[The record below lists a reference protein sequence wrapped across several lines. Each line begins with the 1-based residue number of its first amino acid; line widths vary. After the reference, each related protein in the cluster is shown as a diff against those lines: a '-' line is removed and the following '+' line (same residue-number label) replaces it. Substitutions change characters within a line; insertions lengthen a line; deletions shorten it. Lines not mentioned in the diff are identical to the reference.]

1 MKKITK
7 LQIDTSEMPTAET
20 SRSFKINGEIGAEFI
35 LYILQN
41 PSSSSTH
48 TLYYDFNSN
57 AFESGHNDINN
68 NLRVVMTGKNY
79 YSNIVFPSGG
89 GSYTIK
95 LLAVG
100 ETEIVGL
107 NKHVI
112 SQSIEKQS
120 SDATVTFQAAT
131 TNTSNYA
138 TFPTVTTSGPLTATK
153 KFDFDWAITNASTD
167 SHGFGLR
174 LATTNYLDPVLIE
187 KSWYFETTETVD
199 GAIDPTDSNGG
210 LKVQVDDLTDIG
222 LWSYISG
229 VSAGSLSG
237 TPYVSAIDTSTKT
250 LTLTVAQTFA
260 DGITLTFRS
269 QGTTAIQSA
278 IGCIISFN
286 SIAISGEELF
296 KTVRADGSVAD
307 EATDGSNVKIAL
319 EGTYGLAGGG
329 HVIFKGEGVDNSTAT
344 TISTITTPSSSAGLI
359 TVSRAQSLEAGT
371 VLKFG
376 NVHQVINITGSI
388 KITNYPSAN
397 KTINFDLDPFIT
409 VGAAS

>member
-20 SRSFKINGEIGAEFI
+20 SRGFKINGEIGAEFI

-48 TLYYDFNSN
+48 TLYYDFSSN

-68 NLRVVMTGKNY
+68 NLRIVMTSKNHY
-79 YSNIVFPSGG
+79 GNIVFPSGG
-89 GSYTIK
+89 GSYVIK

-100 ETEIVGL
+100 ETEIVGS

-138 TFPTVTTSGPLTATK
+138 TIPTTPTTGPHGAVE
-153 KFDFDWAITNASTD
+153 KFSFDWAITNASTD

-174 LATTNYLDPVLIE
+174 LATTNYLDAVLLE
-187 KSWYFETTETVD
+187 KSWYFTTTETVD
-199 GAIDPTDSNGG
+199 GAISPTDSNRG

-237 TPYVSAIDTSTKT
+237 KPYVSAIDTDTKT
-250 LTLTVAQTFA
+250 LTLTEAQTFA

-269 QGTTAIQSA
+269 QGSDAIQSA
-278 IGCIISFN
+278 IGCIVFFDG
-286 SIAISGEELF
+286 IAIEGEKLV

-319 EGTYGLAGGG
+319 EGTYGLAGGN
-329 HVIFKGEGVDNSTAT
+329 HVTFTGLGVDNSTPT
-344 TISTITTPSSSAGLI
+344 TVSAITTPSSSAGLV
-359 TVSRAQSLEAGT
+359 TVSRAQSLLEGT
-371 VLKFG
+371 VLKFQ
-376 NVHQVINITGSI
+376 NVHQVINITGTIIIS
-388 KITNYPSAN
+388 NYPSTN

-409 VGAAS
+409 VGTAS